1 MSQTPA
7 TTIVSSSNF
16 RTIFVAALKAYEKKT
31 KTDLLTHPLATQLQ
45 SCNSS
50 TDVLVV
56 LHDKVN
62 EFDHSRSQNERLS
75 SWLNPTINV
84 LYAFSATLGEGV
96 GLIFSP
102 AKVISAGVGVF
113 LLAAK
118 DVDASQEALA
128 DLFERIENFF
138 KRLESYT
145 EVPPTDAM
153 TDMIVKI
160 MVEVLNIFAIA
171 TKEMKQGRTK
181 KFIKKLVGRKDIED
195 ALTRLDK
202 LTQEEVRMAAAQILR
217 LTHSVVDDKVTG
229 VQYKLK
235 GVDDKMDIVLN
246 DGVDSKAVLDDIQW
260 NQLRDSLRRWVTPS
274 DPSTNHNIACDIHH
288 GGTAAWFFQGS
299 IFAKWKSA
307 GSLLWIYG
315 K

>member
-1 MSQTPA
+1 MSQTLV
-7 TTIVSSSNF
+7 TTTYSSNF
-16 RTIFVAALKAYEKKT
+16 RTIFVASLKAYEKKT
-31 KTDLLTHPLATQLQ
+31 KTDLLTHPLAAQLQ

-50 TDVLVV
+50 SDVLAV

-62 EFDHSRSQNERLS
+62 EFDQSKSHNERLS

-84 LYAFSATLGEGV
+84 LYAFTATLGEGV

-128 DLFERIENFF
+128 DLFECIENFF

-145 EVPPTDAM
+145 EVPPTEAM
-153 TDMIVKI
+153 TDIIVKI

-171 TKEMKQGRTK
+171 TKEIKQGRAK

-195 ALTRLDK
+195 ALKRLDK
-202 LTQEEVRMAAAQILR
+202 LTQEEARMAAAQILKF
-217 LTHSVVDDKVTG
+217 THNVDDKVKVVDDKVTG
-229 VQYKLK
+229 VGNQMRDV
-235 GVDDKMDIVLN
+235 GDKMDIVLN
-246 DGVDSKAVLDDIQW
+246 DGRDAKDVLHQTSNRLDDVKGVW
-260 NQLRDSLRRWVTPS
+260 SNLSLLGLAS
-274 DPSTNHNIACDIHH
+274 L
-288 GGTAAWFFQGS
+288 TAYREPIEREPQKMGHPAGS
-299 IFAKWKSA
+299 INES
-307 GSLLWIYG
+307 
-315 K
+315 